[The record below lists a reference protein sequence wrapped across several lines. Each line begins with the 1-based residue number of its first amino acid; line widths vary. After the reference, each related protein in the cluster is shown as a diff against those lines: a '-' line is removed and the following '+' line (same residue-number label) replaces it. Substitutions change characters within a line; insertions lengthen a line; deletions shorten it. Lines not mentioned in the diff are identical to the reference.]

1 MNTTSNPGSSPK
13 NICLITDSYWPLV
26 GGLEQWVHSI
36 GANLSKKSSAS
47 IITHTCG
54 PKRNSIFLSSLFFVK
69 GEKDLDDSGNPIIM
83 LMPSFLGRII
93 LLPLV
98 LWYLPL
104 ARRFCPERLFD
115 FLFIFYRTAFLRRLH
130 ALLKNADIV
139 HSFSTGYLGAL
150 ATKVCLA
157 NSIPIIH
164 SPPVHFNKWGDTPLM
179 LNSYARAAAIMCL
192 SQAFKNDFIK
202 RSPRAAC
209 EIVVIPAP
217 VKKRPACNGPGPDI
231 NHPFVLFLG
240 RREEHKGVNTLV
252 SAFEKVSCRSW
263 LVVAGPGKPLASADQ
278 SIVDVGIV
286 DELTKHRLLENC
298 DIFCV
303 PSRDESFG
311 IVYAEAMM
319 HSKPVVALDVAPVNE
334 IVING
339 VTGLLVH
346 PGREDLLAD
355 ALNTLLANPEK
366 RKEMGTRGYE
376 RYCDLFEEGVVM
388 KKITDLYERVLRLSP
403 SA

>member
-1 MNTTSNPGSSPK
+1 M
-13 NICLITDSYWPLV
+13 
-26 GGLEQWVHSI
+26 
-36 GANLSKKSSAS
+36 
-47 IITHTCG
+47 
-54 PKRNSIFLSSLFFVK
+54 
-69 GEKDLDDSGNPIIM
+69 
-83 LMPSFLGRII
+83 
-93 LLPLV
+93 
-98 LWYLPL
+98 
-104 ARRFCPERLFD
+104 
-115 FLFIFYRTAFLRRLH
+115 
-130 ALLKNADIV
+130 
-139 HSFSTGYLGAL
+139 
-150 ATKVCLA
+150 
-157 NSIPIIH
+157 
-164 SPPVHFNKWGDTPLM
+164 
-179 LNSYARAAAIMCL
+179 
-192 SQAFKNDFIK
+192 
-202 RSPRAAC
+202 
-209 EIVVIPAP
+209 
-217 VKKRPACNGPGPDI
+217 
-231 NHPFVLFLG
+231 
-240 RREEHKGVNTLV
+240 
-252 SAFEKVSCRSW
+252 
-263 LVVAGPGKPLASADQ
+263 
-278 SIVDVGIV
+278 
-286 DELTKHRLLENC
+286 TKHRLLENC